1 MTFTERVQ
9 WCVASV
15 MRLHRFTKKQ
25 NAISANL
32 ASKQTALLSKAN
44 EQK

>member
-1 MTFTERVQ
+1 MVRGLRNEAAQV
-9 WCVASV
+9 
-15 MRLHRFTKKQ
+15 HEKQ